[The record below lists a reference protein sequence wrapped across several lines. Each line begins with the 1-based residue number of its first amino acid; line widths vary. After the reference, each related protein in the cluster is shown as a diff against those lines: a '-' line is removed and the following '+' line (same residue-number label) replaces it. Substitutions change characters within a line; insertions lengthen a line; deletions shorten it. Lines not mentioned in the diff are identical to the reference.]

1 MDGTP
6 RAVTSGAHWY
16 CWQCCVG
23 LAAILAAE
31 DGVLVVM
38 TTTGRAREIT
48 RNTGGKQLFTALT
61 ARSGRRTAPAA
72 AILTRRRSE

>member
-6 RAVTSGAHWY
+6 IAVTPGAHWY

-23 LAAILAAE
+23 LAPIVAAE
-31 DGVLVVM
+31 DVVLVVM

-48 RNTGGKQLFTALT
+48 RNTGGGTVVH
-61 ARSGRRTAPAA
+61 GRDGTIRQKDSTGGRDPYPPKV
-72 AILTRRRSE
+72 

>member
-1 MDGTP
+1 MSSKDDRHVVPNPDGGLDVKAP
-6 RAVTSGAHWY
+6 DAERASKHEDT
-16 CWQCCVG
+16 Q
-23 LAAILAAE
+23 AAATA
-31 DGVLVVM
+31 
-38 TTTGRAREIT
+38 RAREIT